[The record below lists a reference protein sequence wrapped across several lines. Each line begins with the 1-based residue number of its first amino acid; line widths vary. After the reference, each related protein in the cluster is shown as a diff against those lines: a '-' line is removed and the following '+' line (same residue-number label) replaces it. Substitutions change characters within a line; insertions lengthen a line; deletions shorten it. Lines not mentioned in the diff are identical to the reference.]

1 MSTSPTHTAPASFA
15 GQLAGPRLVA
25 QEGRSLLRLAAP
37 IMLIA
42 LVNMGMS
49 ITDTAMVSA
58 LFGAQ
63 ALAAVAVG
71 SDLYSI
77 LFYLGAGVLGGLVP
91 FYTAAV
97 VRADPVDRLRL
108 ERIGRVVVVLLGLL
122 LVPLVWF
129 APDWLVLLGID
140 AALLQEGR
148 GYTRA
153 MALTLLPMLGV
164 MLYRT
169 ILTAAEKPKVFLKV
183 TLAMLPLNA
192 AANWV
197 LMVGAGPFPAFGP
210 AGAGFSSLI
219 VASTSL
225 LILVFVARSTSERFS
240 LLPTGPR
247 VDWSGL
253 VPVLRVGLPIGIA
266 TVAEVGVFLGAT
278 IYAATLSA
286 ADVAA
291 HTLTLR
297 TAGVAYAVPAA
308 LLQASMVRMARAH
321 TLGDLAMQRAVTSGS
336 LILSLGFGLAICL
349 ALGIGAEPLAQGF
362 FDSSP
367 AGLAAAGLAAGLL
380 VLLGV
385 MELIVGP
392 GSAAAGLLRGRKV
405 TRAPMLYVLVGHWA
419 VGAPIGIY
427 LCEVQGMG
435 ITGVWIGLSAGTL
448 LTTVLTLWR
457 LFAGGARAAAANA
470 SLIPSQN
477 TSLNA
482 RTGTNGPFV
491 GDSGSVP
498 KAAAN

>member
-1 MSTSPTHTAPASFA
+1 MSTSHTHTARPATRA
-15 GQLAGPRLVA
+15 LGAVPRLIV
-25 QEGRSLLRLAAP
+25 QEGHSLLRLAAP

-97 VRADPVDRLRL
+97 VRVDLIERLRV
-108 ERIGRVVVVLLGLL
+108 ERIGRMVVLGLAVL
-122 LVPLVWF
+122 LVPLVWTSSN
-129 APDWLVLLGID
+129 WLALLGLD
-140 AALLQEGR
+140 PTLLLEGR

-153 MALTLLPMLGV
+153 MALTLVPMLGL

-169 ILTAAEKPKVFLKV
+169 ILTAAEKPKVFLQV

-192 AANWV
+192 ALNWV
-197 LMVGAGPFPAFGP
+197 LMVGVGPIPAFGP
-210 AGAGFSSLI
+210 AGAGYSSLI
-219 VASTSL
+219 VATTSL
-225 LILVFVARSTSERFS
+225 LILVLVARNTTGRFC
-240 LLPTGPR
+240 LLSPSPW
-247 VDWSGL
+247 VDWAGMAA
-253 VPVLRVGLPIGIA
+253 VLRVGVPIGIA

-297 TAGVAYAVPAA
+297 TAGVAYAVPAS

-321 TLGDLAMQRAVTSGS
+321 TLGDLATQRAVVSSGMF
-336 LILSLGFGLAICL
+336 LSLGFGSLICL
-349 ALGIGAEPLAQGF
+349 ALVLSAEPLAHGF
-362 FDSSP
+362 FDGSA
-367 AGLAAAGLAAGLL
+367 AGLAAAGLAVGLL
-380 VLLGV
+380 ILLGV

-392 GSAAAGLLRGRKV
+392 GSAAAGMLRGSKV
-405 TRAPMLYVLVGHWA
+405 TRAPMVYVLVGHWA

-448 LTTVLTLWR
+448 LTTVLTLWS
-457 LFAGGARAAAANA
+457 LFAGRAPAAQAA
-470 SLIPSQN
+470 
-477 TSLNA
+477 A
-482 RTGTNGPFV
+482 RTGTNGPFE

-498 KAAAN
+498 NALSNRS

>member
-1 MSTSPTHTAPASFA
+1 MSTSHTHTVRRATPALGA
-15 GQLAGPRLVA
+15 VPRLVL
-25 QEGRSLLRLAAP
+25 QEGHSLLRLATP

-42 LVNMGMS
+42 MVNMGMS

-97 VRADPVDRLRL
+97 VRVDVIERLRV
-108 ERIGRVVVVLLGLL
+108 ERIGRMVVLGLAVL
-122 LVPLVWF
+122 LVPLVWTS
-129 APDWLVLLGID
+129 PDWLGLLGLEPT
-140 AALLQEGR
+140 LLLEGR
-148 GYTRA
+148 DYTRA

-169 ILTAAEKPKVFLKV
+169 ILTAAEKPKVFLQV

-197 LMVGAGPFPAFGP
+197 LMVGAGPIPAFGP
-210 AGAGFSSLI
+210 AGAGYSSLI
-219 VASTSL
+219 VATTSL
-225 LILVFVARSTSERFS
+225 LILVLVARNATGRFS
-240 LLPTGPR
+240 LLSPSPW
-247 VDWSGL
+247 VDWAGMAS
-253 VPVLRVGLPIGIA
+253 VLRVGVPIGIA
-266 TVAEVGVFLGAT
+266 TVAEMGIFLGAT
-278 IYAATLSA
+278 LYAATLSA

-297 TAGVAYAVPAA
+297 TAGLAYAVPVA

-321 TLGDLAMQRAVTSGS
+321 TLGDPAMRRAVT
-336 LILSLGFGLAICL
+336 LSSFLLSVGFGAFLCL
-349 ALGIGAEPLAQGF
+349 ALVLSAEPLANGF
-362 FDSSP
+362 FDDSA
-367 AGLAAAGLAAGLL
+367 AGLAAAGLATGLL

-385 MELIVGP
+385 MEMIMGP
-392 GSAAAGLLRGRKV
+392 GSAAAGLLRGSKV
-405 TRAPMLYVLVGHWA
+405 TRAPMVYVLVGHWA

-448 LTTVLTLWR
+448 LTTVLSLWR
-457 LFAGGARAAAANA
+457 LFAGRESAALAK
-470 SLIPSQN
+470 
-477 TSLNA
+477 A
-482 RTGTNGPFV
+482 RTGTNGPFE

-498 KAAAN
+498 NALTTRS

>member
-1 MSTSPTHTAPASFA
+1 MSTSHTHTERPATSA
-15 GQLAGPRLVA
+15 LDAVPRLVV
-25 QEGRSLLRLAAP
+25 QEGQSLLRLAAP

-42 LVNMGMS
+42 MVNMGMS

-97 VRADPVDRLRL
+97 VRVDLIERLRV
-108 ERIGRVVVVLLGLL
+108 ERIGRMVVLGLAVL
-122 LVPLVWF
+122 LVPLVWTS
-129 APDWLVLLGID
+129 PDWLALLGLEPT
-140 AALLQEGR
+140 LLLEGR

-169 ILTAAEKPKVFLKV
+169 ILTAAEKPKVFLQV

-192 AANWV
+192 AMNWV
-197 LMVGAGPFPAFGP
+197 LMVGAGPIPAFGP
-210 AGAGFSSLI
+210 AGAGYSSLI
-219 VASTSL
+219 VTTTSL
-225 LILVFVARSTSERFS
+225 LILVLVARNTTGRFS
-240 LLPTGPR
+240 LLSPSPW
-247 VDWSGL
+247 VDWAGMAA
-253 VPVLRVGLPIGIA
+253 VLRVGLPIGIA
-266 TVAEVGVFLGAT
+266 TVTEVGIFLGAT

-321 TLGDLAMQRAVTSGS
+321 TLRDLAMQRAVISSG
-336 LILSLGFGLAICL
+336 LFLSLGFGTAICF
-349 ALGIGAEPLAQGF
+349 ALVLGAEPLAHGF
-362 FDSSP
+362 FDSSA

-380 VLLGV
+380 ILLGV

-392 GSAAAGLLRGRKV
+392 GSTAAGLLRGRKV
-405 TRAPMLYVLVGHWA
+405 TRAPMVYVLVGHWA

-427 LCEVQGMG
+427 LCEVQSMG
-435 ITGVWIGLSAGTL
+435 ITGIWIGLSAGTL

-457 LFAGGARAAAANA
+457 LFAGRDLAAPAHAGV
-470 SLIPSQN
+470 
-477 TSLNA
+477 
-482 RTGTNGPFV
+482 GTNGPFK
-491 GDSGSVP
+491 GESGTVP
-498 KAAAN
+498 NALANRS

>member
-1 MSTSPTHTAPASFA
+1 MTISRTYTAPPSTPALESC
-15 GQLAGPRLVA
+15 PRLIE

-49 ITDTAMVSA
+49 ITDTAMVAA

-63 ALAAVAVG
+63 SLAAVAVG

-97 VRADPVDRLRL
+97 VRADPVERLRI
-108 ERIGRVVVVLLGLL
+108 ERIGRMVVLLLALL
-122 LVPLVWF
+122 LVPLVWS
-129 APDWLVLLGID
+129 APHWLGLLGLD
-140 AALLQEGR
+140 PALLHEGR

-169 ILTAAEKPKVFLKV
+169 ILTAAEKPKVFLQV

-197 LMVGAGPFPAFGP
+197 LMVGAGPIPAFGP
-210 AGAGFSSLI
+210 AGAGYSSLI
-219 VASTSL
+219 AATVSL
-225 LILVFVARSTSERFS
+225 VILAFVARTSGGQAS
-240 LLPTGPR
+240 LPSSGPR
-247 VDWSGL
+247 VDWVGMAA
-253 VPVLRVGLPIGIA
+253 VLRVGLPIGIA
-266 TVAEVGVFLGAT
+266 TVAEVGIFLGAT
-278 IYAATLSA
+278 IYAATLGA

-321 TLGDLAMQRAVTSGS
+321 TLGDPSIQRAVTSGS
-336 LILSLGFGLAICL
+336 LILSLGFGVVICL
-349 ALGIGAEPLAQGF
+349 ALVMAAGPLAHGF
-362 FDSSP
+362 FDDSA
-367 AGLAAAGLAAGLL
+367 AGLAAAGLAVGLL
-380 VLLGV
+380 MLLGV
-385 MELIVGP
+385 MEFIVGP

-405 TRAPMLYVLVGHWA
+405 TRAPMLYVLIGHWA

-427 LCEVQGMG
+427 LCEAQGLG

-457 LFAGGARAAAANA
+457 LFAGRGHTTAAN
-470 SLIPSQN
+470 
-477 TSLNA
+477 TSPNA
-482 RTGTNGPFV
+482 RTGMNGPFL

-498 KAAAN
+498 NAVANRS

>member
-1 MSTSPTHTAPASFA
+1 MSTSPTYTAPASLP

-49 ITDTAMVSA
+49 ITDTAMVSV

-108 ERIGRVVVVLLGLL
+108 ERIGRVVVLLLGLL

-129 APDWLVLLGID
+129 APDWLGLLGID
-140 AALLQEGR
+140 AVLLHEGG

-197 LMVGAGPFPAFGP
+197 LMVGAGPIPAFGP
-210 AGAGFSSLI
+210 AGAGYSSLI

-225 LILVFVARSTSERFS
+225 LILVFVARSTTERFS

-321 TLGDLAMQRAVTSGS
+321 TLGDVAMQRAVTSGS
-336 LILSLGFGLAICL
+336 LVLSLGFGLAICL
-349 ALGIGAEPLAQGF
+349 ALGIGAGPLAHGF
-362 FDSSP
+362 FDGSP

-405 TRAPMLYVLVGHWA
+405 TRAPMVYVLTGHWA

-435 ITGVWIGLSAGTL
+435 ITGIWIGLSAGTL

-457 LFAGGARAAAANA
+457 LFAGSAQATAANA
-470 SLIPSQN
+470 SQHNSA
-477 TSLNA
+477 NA
-482 RTGTNGPFV
+482 RTGTNGPFL

-498 KAAAN
+498 KAVANRS